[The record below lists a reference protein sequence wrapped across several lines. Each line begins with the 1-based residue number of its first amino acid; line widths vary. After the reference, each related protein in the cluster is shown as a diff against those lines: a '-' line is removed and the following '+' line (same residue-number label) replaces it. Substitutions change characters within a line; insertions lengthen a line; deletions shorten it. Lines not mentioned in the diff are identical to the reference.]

1 MFEKYTETARKVI
14 FFARYE
20 ASQLGGE
27 FVDTEH
33 LLLGVLRGDPP
44 LARRVLKDPRQIESI
59 RKQVEKQFSQGDQT
73 SVSGDFPLTKDSKTV
88 MTRAAKEAELAKDQH
103 VSTEHLFLALILEQE
118 CNASKILIANGVT
131 AVQVKHEM
139 TNFEPANPPEAGP
152 VLVPAVRRAVPRT
165 AAQYIDL
172 TQDAGDGKLSPLIGR
187 ERELESIVRILLR
200 RTRCNPV
207 LIGEPG
213 VGKDALVRGLA
224 RKIAHGDVPV
234 SLDGRRV
241 IAIDATALLL
251 SAHDES
257 LPSIATA
264 TGTILYIH
272 GLFDLSGLCDV
283 PGRGAGWSI
292 LEATRMLEPHLSR
305 GGLLC
310 IATGTA
316 AGYRMTM
323 EKAEALA
330 RHFEAVAV
338 PPPDE
343 EETVLIATG
352 VKQQYEKFHAVTITD
367 EAVDAA
373 ISASRW
379 FLRHRQLPD
388 RVIDLIDEAAASV
401 KLRCEREP
409 PAISEI
415 NKRRRAIVRQME
427 QAIVNHEFE
436 KARLFSAEERK
447 EREEMERL
455 RGAFIH
461 EPPDPVV
468 TAQDIVETVAARA
481 NVMPEAVRNAMRIN
495 NAELIAGE
503 LTSQLRPGGRDLAEA
518 LVTHL
523 TGCSAEEAEQLCEA
537 IRATKSKIDRL
548 E

>member
-27 FVDTEH
+27 YVDTEH

-44 LARRVLKDPRQIESI
+44 LARRVLKDARQIKSI
-59 RKQVEKQFSQGDQT
+59 REQIEKQFSQGDKI
-73 SVSGDFPLTKDSKTV
+73 SVSVDLPLTKASKTV

-118 CNASKILIANGVT
+118 CNASKILISNGVT
-131 AVQVKHEM
+131 AAQLKIAIM
-139 TNFEPANPPEAGP
+139 AAEPANPPETGP
-152 VLVPAVRRAVPRT
+152 VLVPSVRRAVART
-165 AAQYIDL
+165 VAQHTDL
-172 TQDAGDGKLSPLIGR
+172 TLEAREGKLNPLIGR
-187 ERELESIVRILLR
+187 QRELESIVRILSR
-200 RTRCNPV
+200 RNRCNPV

-224 RKIAHGDVPV
+224 QRIADGDVPA

-241 IAIDATALLL
+241 IAMDATALLL
-251 SAHDES
+251 SAHDDG
-257 LPSIATA
+257 LPSIATEL
-264 TGTILYIH
+264 GTILYVH
-272 GLFDLSGLCDV
+272 GLFDLSGK
-283 PGRGAGWSI
+283 GADWSI

-323 EKAEALA
+323 EKAEALT

-343 EETVLIATG
+343 EETVRIATG
-352 VKQQYEKFHAVTITD
+352 VKDQYEKFHAVTITD

-409 PAISEI
+409 PAIAEI
-415 NKRRRAIVRQME
+415 NKRRRRIVQQME

-436 KARLFSAEERK
+436 KARLFSAAEREERG
-447 EREEMERL
+447 EMERL

-461 EPPDPVV
+461 EPPDPIV
-468 TAQDIVETVAARA
+468 TAQDIVETVATCA
-481 NVMPEAVRNAMRIN
+481 NVTPEAVANTMRMK
-495 NAELIAGE
+495 NAELIASE
-503 LTSQLRPGGRDLAEA
+503 LTSRLPSGGRDLAEA

-523 TGCSAEEAEQLCEA
+523 AGCSPEEAEQLCEA
-537 IRATKSKIDRL
+537 IRATKSRIDQS
-548 E
+548 